1 MLGLRP
7 RAGRVGRKFSQA
19 EADWGQNQEVGRLW
33 LEGTSVAGAQEAQ
46 RLRQARARFEHGRE
60 VEVEQDT
67 LGSVELIPR
76 TGILRDKAWTRR
88 CCPLWVLDL
97 LKLWHRRMA
106 KGTSMPSLT
115 PWSVRLLS
123 TGAVTHMTA
132 ATHMPRTTVAIP
144 SCSPTPGIVSIR
156 ESCVVSSQHNT
167 QQQPLT
173 GA

>member
-1 MLGLRP
+1 M
-7 RAGRVGRKFSQA
+7 GRKFSQA

-123 TGAVTHMTA
+123 TGAVTRMTA

-167 QQQPLT
+167 QQQPLA